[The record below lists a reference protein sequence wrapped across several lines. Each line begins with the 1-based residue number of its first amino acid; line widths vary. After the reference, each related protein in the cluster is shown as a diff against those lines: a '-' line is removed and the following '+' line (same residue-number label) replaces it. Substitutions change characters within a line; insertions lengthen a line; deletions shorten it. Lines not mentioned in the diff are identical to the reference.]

1 MLRLYACWKK
11 QIFIRH
17 LLRRRRHLYRN
28 FLWCPHLSGDIKVFG
43 VGTYSSPSFTLSKW
57 KKIPYQTLTIEFMSS
72 YAGVVPPFSVI
83 RPFTHFH
90 LALSGDSGESC
101 AVKCSCTRQCRF
113 TKHGE
118 GYLQL
123 VNLKGKFHWFFIHKH
138 IFFPLQFTQS
148 INKRPITKNLNVLFY
163 CHFNKMIHSVYF
175 FLLWYSN

>member
-1 MLRLYACWKK
+1 M
-11 QIFIRH
+11 
-17 LLRRRRHLYRN
+17 
-28 FLWCPHLSGDIKVFG
+28 
-43 VGTYSSPSFTLSKW
+43 

-163 CHFNKMIHSVYF
+163 CHFNNMIHSVYF
-175 FLLWYSN
+175 FSFMILKLESTLNVLLFIVPSSFAIKTQWKHFYDWIIPHEWIKNKR